1 MRSGGGRCIVG
12 VVTVSYRERGADR
25 PAVEE
30 KIRVTKRMVIMVL
43 GVALVFG
50 AVFGWKMYVGRMMA
64 AAMSQP
70 QPPAVVASAE
80 VRAET
85 WSPVLEAV
93 GSLVA
98 NQGVDVTNEVAG
110 QVREIHFRSGDTV
123 KKGAVLVRLEDDV
136 DRADLEGLVAAR
148 ELAEIQFA
156 RAQRLFSENQA
167 VPKANVDEAQAR
179 LAGARADV
187 LAQQALIAKK
197 QLRAPFT
204 GRLGIR
210 LVNVGQYLAPGS
222 PIVRLEA
229 LDPLYADFSVPE
241 RHFARLA
248 EGQPVEVR
256 VRTYPGEVF
265 NGKIAA
271 LNPGVDSATRT
282 VRVRAELSNRDG
294 RMRPG
299 MFAEVRLTL
308 SQPREVLVVPSMAV
322 TYQPYGD
329 TVFVI
334 KEGDPD
340 KGGGLMAESR
350 IVETGEVRGGDVEVV
365 SGLAAGEKIVRAG
378 HVKLRNGMPV
388 KVDDSVAL
396 EAAIAHP

>member
-1 MRSGGGRCIVG
+1 
-12 VVTVSYRERGADR
+12 
-25 PAVEE
+25 
-30 KIRVTKRMVIMVL
+30 MVIMVL
-43 GVALVFG
+43 GLTLVFG

-64 AAMSQP
+64 TAMSQP

-80 VRAET
+80 VRADT

-136 DRADLEGLVAAR
+136 DRADLEGLMAAR

-156 RAQRLFSENQA
+156 RAQRLFTENQA
-167 VPKANVDEAQAR
+167 VPKSNVDEAQAR
-179 LAGARADV
+179 LASARANV

-229 LDPLYADFSVPE
+229 LDPIYADFSVPE
-241 RHFARLA
+241 RHFAQLA
-248 EGQPVEVR
+248 EGQPVEVQ
-256 VRTYPGEVF
+256 VRPYPGEVF
-265 NGKIAA
+265 NGRIAA

-282 VRVRAELSNRDG
+282 VRARAELSNRDG

-308 SQPREVLVVPSMAV
+308 SQPRDVLVVPSMAV